1 MGHTSRCSQTTNG
14 AVHPNRV
21 QRAFFLGGQ
30 DETDATAVQFVPQVE
45 FSDLATL
52 SADRIADIK
61 RKGSI
66 VVRGVV
72 SQETALAW
80 KEELKTI
87 VADNP
92 DIVGAFR

>member
-1 MGHTSRCSQTTNG
+1 
-14 AVHPNRV
+14 
-21 QRAFFLGGQ
+21 
-30 DETDATAVQFVPQVE
+30 
-45 FSDLATL
+45 L
-52 SADRIADIK
+52 SADRIAEIK